1 MDAIDTF
8 LTVGRMTARF
18 WAWVLVG
25 FLAFQ
30 VLLFAAEWLI
40 VNWPM

>member
-18 WAWVLVG
+18 WAWVLAA

-30 VLLFAAEWLI
+30 VALFAAEWLI